1 MFALLMTWPLVKRY
15 PVRARSATARR
26 IKQWQRLT
34 RHVFDGFA
42 CEAVVISLVIL
53 YAIVIF
59 VDLAYTA
66 AREVEASSGE
76 EGKTADR
83 WDDAMKNFD
92 LVLLSIFMVE
102 IIMRLFGFRL
112 EYLKDCINATDAVVV
127 VSSWIIVVMP
137 DSLVRGLS
145 WFRLFRIV
153 RLFRFAV
160 IINKLQRSRDA
171 AAMTRKRNMYKK
183 IGAPV
188 EKVLDFFEDLRS
200 RMPEKKD
207 QEYLSWMM
215 EVIASDDLYRVR
227 NFDTETMKKLGGE
240 GDDMHNFISQATGIS
255 TAGST
260 SASGAGAVSSTAEAG
275 PAPSLTKA
283 DSAAQL
289 SSALMTRKLSKG
301 GLAVPTFLHDGL
313 WADAMLRDDQLVG
326 MLHTLH
332 GEDAWGFDN
341 FAFDRL
347 CKQKVR
353 PDRRCT
359 RRTPHAAR
367 AQLLCAPRHSRSRA
381 HLTSPHPRSTAT
393 ATAAKWASTAPA
405 PHAPRPTPH
414 APRPTPHAPRL
425 PHA

>member
-1 MFALLMTWPLVKRY
+1 MPPLVKRY

-26 IKQWQRLT
+26 VRQWQRVT

-42 CEAVVISLVIL
+42 CEAAVISLVIL

-59 VDLAYTA
+59 IDLTYTA
-66 AREVEASSGE
+66 TRSAKEEGE
-76 EGKTADR
+76 EDKTAER
-83 WDDAMKNFD
+83 WDNSMKNID
-92 LVLLSIFMVE
+92 LVLLSMFMVE
-102 IIMRLFGFRL
+102 IIMRLFGFGL

-137 DSLVRGLS
+137 DSLTRGLS

-153 RLFRFAV
+153 RLFRFA
-160 IINKLQRSRDA
+160 IILNKLQRSRDA

-227 NFDTETMKKLGGE
+227 NFDAETMKKLGGE

-255 TAGST
+255 TA
-260 SASGAGAVSSTAEAG
+260 ASGSAKTSSTADAG
-275 PAPSLTKA
+275 PAPTLTKEQTA
-283 DSAAQL
+283 SL
-289 SSALMTRKLSKG
+289 GALPRKLSKG
-301 GLAVPTFLHDGL
+301 GLAVPTFLHGGL
-313 WADAMLRDDQLVG
+313 WADAMLCDDQLAG

-332 GEDAWGFDN
+332 GEDAWGFDI

-353 PDRRCT
+353 RV
-359 RRTPHAAR
+359 R
-367 AQLLCAPRHSRSRA
+367 A
-381 HLTSPHPRSTAT
+381 
-393 ATAAKWASTAPA
+393 
-405 PHAPRPTPH
+405 
-414 APRPTPHAPRL
+414 
-425 PHA
+425 